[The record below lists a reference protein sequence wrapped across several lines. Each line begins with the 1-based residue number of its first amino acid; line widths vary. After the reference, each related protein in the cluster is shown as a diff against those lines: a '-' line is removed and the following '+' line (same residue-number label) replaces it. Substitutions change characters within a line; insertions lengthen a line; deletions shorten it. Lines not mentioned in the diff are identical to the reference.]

1 MLAVA
6 LTTLR
11 RWWPWLVGAAIL
23 ALIATRI
30 PVDAFRDA
38 VGHGPHLRLGL
49 VTLALTVTTLCT
61 DSVTVW
67 LGLLALRIRRPI
79 EHVFAIRGATY
90 LLVIVNYALGQGAF
104 GLYLSRT
111 GIKGLRAAGSTLFL
125 VGTNLAALMLVTL
138 AVWMI
143 GGGDPAYRTLWWT
156 LVVGCSAFGAYL
168 VVIAMAPPFLAE
180 QPLLAPF
187 FEAGLRGHLIAVIG
201 RLPHT
206 AVMTMAPWIAI
217 RAWGIPV
224 PLSAAVTLMPVV
236 AIASVLPISP
246 AGLGTTQAALVYFFT
261 AYAPA
266 AHILAFS
273 VVYFV
278 YGVVASALVGMIATA
293 FARRFGILA
302 GYHREDVASPAMDAG
317 HRMLVLDASG
327 RPDADAGRAVVQQ
340 Q

>member
-1 MLAVA
+1 MLAAVVTA
-6 LTTLR
+6 LR
-11 RWWPWLVGAAIL
+11 RGWPWLVGAAIL

-49 VTLALTVTTLCT
+49 VTLGLTVTMLCT

-67 LGLLALRIRRPI
+67 IGLLALRIRRPI

-90 LLVIVNYALGQGAF
+90 LLVIINYALGQGAF
-104 GLYLSRT
+104 GLYLGRT
-111 GIKGLRAAGSTLFL
+111 GIKGARAAGSTLFL

-138 AVWMI
+138 GVWLI

-156 LVVGCSAFGAYL
+156 LVIGCSAFAAYL
-168 VVIAMAPPFLAE
+168 VVVALAPPFLAQ

-187 FEAGLRGHLIAVIG
+187 FEAGVRGHVIAVIG

-206 AVMTMAPWIAI
+206 AMMIMAPWVAI
-217 RAWGIPV
+217 RAWGIEV
-224 PLSAAVTLMPVV
+224 PIAAAASLMPVV
-236 AIASVLPISP
+236 AIATVLPISP

-261 AYAPA
+261 AYASA

-302 GYHREDVASPAMDAG
+302 GYHGRDEVRPAGDDG

-327 RPDADAGRAVVQQ
+327 GPDADAGRAVVQQ